1 MTRKILKVLG
11 TFLVLAMLLTLTL
24 GPSLAQGGESI
35 GRQRIPYLIVKK
47 LTVEWG
53 DTLMQSKL
61 LIDGGVDEVQLTV
74 QGYSTQTS
82 DTFVVE
88 NSAGTDLFVVDNGGN
103 VSYLGGLSSSGAG
116 ITFTDEI
123 TITQQTTYGVPL
135 TVRGAALDN
144 IDTPLAS
151 FRNYTNTAYVEIGNE
166 GNISTTG
173 TISAGANINL
183 ETGGSIANGENGVLE
198 LTETEVLVTGN
209 LSAIGTLGATGA
221 FSTGGNITLQNAEEI
236 RNDVNGV
243 LDMTAT
249 AVRVSSFMNYMPQTP
264 ILIADDGWLTPTG
277 TYQGIYAAG
286 SIGFSRIYTTGF
298 RDGDLLIL
306 YNTVAQTI
314 VITDE
319 NDTNLNVSRTLGI
332 GDNLTLIF
340 TNTAWWETSYTDN

>member
-173 TISAGANINL
+173 TISAGANIIA
-183 ETGGSIANGENGVLE
+183 GGTLSVEAVAFSGPITFGSASTV
-198 LTETEVLVTGN
+198 VTGTTI
-209 LSAIGTLGATGA
+209 AHGIGTTPTSVMLTSGHA
-221 FSTGGNITLQNAEEI
+221 FTEAVSIFVSALDGTNIT
-236 RNDVNGV
+236 VG
-243 LDMTAT
+243 M
-249 AVRVSSFMNYMPQTP
+249 Y
-264 ILIADDGWLTPTG
+264 PT
-277 TYQGIYAAG
+277 
-286 SIGFSRIYTTGF
+286 
-298 RDGDLLIL
+298 
-306 YNTVAQTI
+306 
-314 VITDE
+314 
-319 NDTNLNVSRTLGI
+319 
-332 GDNLTLIF
+332 
-340 TNTAWWETSYTDN
+340 TNTLDTVYWMAGK